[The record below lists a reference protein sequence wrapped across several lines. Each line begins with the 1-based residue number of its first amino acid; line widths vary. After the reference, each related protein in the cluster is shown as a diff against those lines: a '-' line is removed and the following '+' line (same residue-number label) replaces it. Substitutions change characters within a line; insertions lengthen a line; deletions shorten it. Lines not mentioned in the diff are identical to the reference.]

1 MKKIMLILTLAATA
15 ASFTPRAAAAQEC
28 TNGYTRCLNDTHET
42 EGFIRVMADIE
53 CFSKYLKCVAAD

>member
-28 TNGYTRCLNDTHET
+28 TRGYVTCLNDTHDL
-42 EGFIRVMADIE
+42 EGFFQVMADIE
-53 CFSKYLKCVAAD
+53 CFSEYLKCVATD